1 MDNIIT
7 CSIYTYDD
15 NKSHETSL
23 KNIYNNAS
31 TNKIELY
38 KNAKK
43 IEKLESYDYIA
54 TKIEKDQS
62 CLLYGCFDNAPF
74 NLTIQA
80 NELTIEALEP
90 YTKKTA
96 IDCPQPTLNLSFY
109 IEIMLKL
116 VEDFGIWEL
125 HSQKK

>member
-54 TKIEKDQS
+54 TKIEKDKN
-62 CLLYGCFDNAPF
+62 CLLYGCFDNTPF
-74 NLTIQA
+74 NFNSILTKLFCQNVNYDFI
-80 NELTIEALEP
+80 
-90 YTKKTA
+90 
-96 IDCPQPTLNLSFY
+96 LNDIL
-109 IEIMLKL
+109 L
-116 VEDFGIWEL
+116 
-125 HSQKK
+125 